1 MKGVILIVGNKEV
14 DVTKLMKQA
23 SEKGMKIEFVE
34 RVKKRLNDLSERL
47 YALSSQDYDVIFTI
61 GGTGIE
67 EDDITPEA
75 TEMVIDRKIPG
86 LEFFIFHETVSSAL
100 SGMFARIVAGLRKN
114 TFVINLPGVDYE
126 RVFLKIVEAIGDLKK
141 RKV

>member
-1 MKGVILIVGNKEV
+1 MKGVILVIGEKEV
-14 DVTKLMKQA
+14 DVTKLMKA
-23 SEKGMKIEFVE
+23 AEEKSMKIVFVE
-34 RVKKRLNDLSERL
+34 RLKKRINDISERL
-47 YALSSQDYDVIFTI
+47 YALSSQDYDAIFTI

-114 TFVINLPGVDYE
+114 TFIINLPGINYE
-126 RVFLKIVEAIGDLKK
+126 DVFLKIVEAIHQLKK
-141 RKV
+141 SL